1 MSVVAVMSPL
11 ALLVALAAAVI
22 TDLRRHRIP
31 NALVLT
37 VVVAAL
43 VLQTLAGGWQGL
55 GAGLLGAATGL
66 ACFMPFYVLR
76 GMGAGD
82 VKLLAAVGAFLGAK
96 GALFAALAALI
107 AGGVGAILYVG
118 WRAAQGALNATSR
131 EGLTTLVPAAWIGAQ
146 SACHD
151 RLPYAVPIAIGGC
164 VSLYALGA
172 LAPLAQ
178 AVGL

>member
-1 MSVVAVMSPL
+1 MSVVAIMNPL
-11 ALLVALAAAVI
+11 ALLVALGAAVI

-31 NALVLT
+31 NALVL
-37 VVVAAL
+37 VGLVAAL

-66 ACFMPFYVLR
+66 LCFMPFYMLR

-82 VKLLAAVGAFLGAK
+82 VKLLAAVGAFLGAQ

-107 AGGVGAILYVG
+107 AGGVGAILYLG
-118 WRAAQGALNATSR
+118 WRATQAALNATNR
-131 EGLTTLVPAAWIGAQ
+131 EGLTTLVPAAWLGAQ
-146 SACHD
+146 NARRD
-151 RLPYAVPIAIGGC
+151 RLPYAIPIAIGGC
-164 VSLYALGA
+164 VSLYVLGA